1 MLMRGLTVILVLP
14 RIPWMVVCWQSSH
27 LLVGYRSSSVVNM
40 KPNYRIVLSPTTGV
54 SGAPLISWCQA
65 GCAAKPAPKWGS
77 SNSNELWY
85 TDWLQLHF
93 LFSSYFACKSPC
105 RFGVHLVFV
114 LSCVKDMCCSG
125 SQCAGRTKLTS
136 RWPLMYPQE
145 LYFLPFSACRA
156 IYSSSL
162 MARSHGGFS
171 CTLCEFGPCLR
182 THQECY
188 LLLFEMLVA
197 VVGAGD

>member
-1 MLMRGLTVILVLP
+1 MLMRDLTVILVLP
-14 RIPWMVVCWQSSH
+14 KIPWMVVCWQSSR

-93 LFSSYFACKSPC
+93 PFFPAILLVKVRAGLVCTLFLF
-105 RFGVHLVFV
+105 
-114 LSCVKDMCCSG
+114 CVKLCKRYVLLWISVCR
-125 SQCAGRTKLTS
+125 QNKVNIKVTS
-136 RWPLMYPQE
+136 DVSTGIV
-145 LYFLPFSACRA
+145 FSP
-156 IYSSSL
+156 ILSL
-162 MARSHGGFS
+162 QS
-171 CTLCEFGPCLR
+171 
-182 THQECY
+182 Y
-188 LLLFEMLVA
+188 LL
-197 VVGAGD
+197 